1 MAQMEF
7 NMDGVWV
14 AEMETE
20 HYTWRAVGRTEEE
33 AVLAIEN
40 EWAHGRGCERRTPMT
55 REELEEYY
63 GINRW
68 AMIFGQC
75 KWE

>member
-1 MAQMEF
+1 MI
-7 NMDGVWV
+7 NGVWF

-20 HYTWRAVGRTEEE
+20 HYTWRAIGRTEEE

-40 EWAHGRGCERRTPMT
+40 EWAHGVGAENRVQMT

-63 GINRW
+63 GIRRW
-68 AMIFGQC
+68 SMKFGKC
-75 KWE
+75 IWE

>member
-1 MAQMEF
+1 MI
-7 NMDGVWV
+7 NGVWY

-20 HYTWRAVGRTEEE
+20 HYTWRAIGRTEEE

-40 EWAHGRGCERRTPMT
+40 EWAHGVGCEHRTPMT

-63 GINRW
+63 GIRRW
-68 AMIFGQC
+68 AMRFC
-75 KWE
+75 KCVWE

>member
-1 MAQMEF
+1 MINGA
-7 NMDGVWV
+7 WV

-40 EWAHGRGCERRTPMT
+40 EWNHGVGCERRTPMT
-55 REELEEYY
+55 QEELEEYY

-68 AMIFGQC
+68 AMRFGKC
-75 KWE
+75 IWE

>member
-1 MAQMEF
+1 MI
-7 NMDGVWV
+7 NGVWF

-20 HYTWRAVGRTEEE
+20 HYQWRVVGRTEEE
-33 AVLAIEN
+33 AVLAIVN
-40 EWAHGRGCERRTPMT
+40 EWAHGVGCEDRTPMT

-68 AMIFGQC
+68 AMRFGKC
-75 KWE
+75 IWE

>member
-1 MAQMEF
+1 MI
-7 NMDGVWV
+7 NGVWV

-33 AVLAIEN
+33 AVFAIVN
-40 EWAHGRGCERRTPMT
+40 GWAHGVGCERRTPMT
-55 REELEEYY
+55 QEELEEYY

-68 AMIFGQC
+68 AMRFGKC
-75 KWE
+75 IWE